1 MTSYAEYAARQ
12 EALHGKV
19 VRRAL
24 VKPVFN
30 LFHGESEL
38 LDGVCM
44 YVSINH
50 STTRIKCVHL
60 SV

>member
-30 LFHGESEL
+30 LFHGESEY

-44 YVSINH
+44 YVCTVCKYKS
-50 STTRIKCVHL
+50 
-60 SV
+60 